1 MLELFLM
8 RHAKSSWQ
16 SDVPTDHERPL
27 NNRGRRDAPLMGQR
41 MMERNDSP
49 AVIHCSSSVRGTS
62 TALLVAQEIGIADG
76 DVRRLSEGYT
86 FDAEEVLYLVRQFDD
101 SETSIMLVGH
111 NPAFT
116 VLANQF
122 SQQAIANVPTCG
134 LLKLVSKAEH
144 WTEFK
149 PENTELLYFDYPK
162 NDLVIKGSH

>member
-1 MLELFLM
+1 MRELFLL

-41 MMERNDSP
+41 MLERDDIP
-49 AVIHCSSSVRGTS
+49 AVIYCSSSVRATT
-62 TALLVAQEIGIADG
+62 TAVLVANEIGIAAE
-76 DVRRLSEGYT
+76 DVRRKPEGYT
-86 FDAEEVLYLVRQFDD
+86 FDAEEVLLLIKQFNDT
-101 SETSIMLVGH
+101 ETSIMLVGH

-122 SQQAIANVPTCG
+122 SPTAVANVPTCG
-134 LLKLVSKAEH
+134 LLKLVSKAER
-144 WTEFK
+144 WTDFK

>member
-1 MLELFLM
+1 VLELFLL

-41 MMERNDSP
+41 MLERDDIP
-49 AVIHCSSSVRGTS
+49 AIMYCSSSVRGTS
-62 TALLVAQEIGIADG
+62 TALLIANEIGIAAE
-76 DVRRLSEGYT
+76 DVRRKPEGYT
-86 FDAEEVLYLVRQFDD
+86 FDAEEVLYLVRQFSDI
-101 SETSIMLVGH
+101 ETSIMLVGH

-122 SQQAIANVPTCG
+122 SQTAVANVPTCG
-134 LLKLVSKAEH
+134 LLKLVSKAEC
-144 WTEFK
+144 WSDFK
-149 PENTELLYFDYPK
+149 SENTELVYFDYPK